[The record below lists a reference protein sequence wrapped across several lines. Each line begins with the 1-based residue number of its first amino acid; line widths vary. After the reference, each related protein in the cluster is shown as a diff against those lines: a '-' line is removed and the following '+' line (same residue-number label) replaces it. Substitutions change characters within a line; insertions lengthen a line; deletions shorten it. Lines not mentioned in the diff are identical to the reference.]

1 MTTRDP
7 TTRSSLERRQAE
19 QALLE
24 PPVPHTGGL
33 PLGLFTNR
41 PFGWLVVSMGVS
53 QLGFWAFFV
62 AVMGAASFRYHAG
75 PFELGILFSSF
86 SVSFLIL
93 TAPFGMLTDRW
104 SPKWLVVLAQIVG
117 VAAVV
122 PALTGGSMAWLYLA
136 SVIDGI
142 GAAIAIP
149 ARGSLTALLVDED
162 SLVKANG
169 MLNTASMLA
178 VIIGPGLAGLIVA
191 TGGQDAVFWFIAATL
206 VVGGLL
212 LLPIPDRRPRPG
224 EQQSFL
230 SDLVDGFR
238 LAWRQPEL
246 RILLFLAGAAWF
258 LLTVLVTLEPLFVK
272 DVLHRGVGTLGFL
285 WSAHGVGAFLGALA
299 VAGSKRASRREILW
313 IAVGLVVSG
322 LGYLG
327 YVATAVLP
335 VAVLGTAVL
344 GVGFAWYLSLSQ
356 ALIQRVTPEELR
368 GRVTGVVGILQEG
381 ASMASA
387 VGIAALGGV
396 ILVQPALVVAAAG
409 YVVTGVL
416 GLRSARRLGQSFSAT
431 EAAPARSPAAA
442 PGPTA

>member
-1 MTTRDP
+1 
-7 TTRSSLERRQAE
+7 
-19 QALLE
+19 
-24 PPVPHTGGL
+24 
-33 PLGLFTNR
+33 
-41 PFGWLVVSMGVS
+41 
-53 QLGFWAFFV
+53 
-62 AVMGAASFRYHAG
+62 
-75 PFELGILFSSF
+75 
-86 SVSFLIL
+86 
-93 TAPFGMLTDRW
+93 
-104 SPKWLVVLAQIVG
+104 
-117 VAAVV
+117 
-122 PALTGGSMAWLYLA
+122 
-136 SVIDGI
+136 
-142 GAAIAIP
+142 
-149 ARGSLTALLVDED
+149 
-162 SLVKANG
+162 
-169 MLNTASMLA
+169 
-178 VIIGPGLAGLIVA
+178 
-191 TGGQDAVFWFIAATL
+191 
-206 VVGGLL
+206 
-212 LLPIPDRRPRPG
+212 
-224 EQQSFL
+224 
-230 SDLVDGFR
+230 
-238 LAWRQPEL
+238 
-246 RILLFLAGAAWF
+246 
-258 LLTVLVTLEPLFVK
+258 LTVLVTLEPLFVK

-416 GLRSARRLGQSFSAT
+416 GLRSARRLGQSLSAT

-442 PGPTA
+442 PGPTV